1 MNERKYEEKI
11 KINKYIRNR
20 SVEMKIKNI
29 FSEEKILLK
38 KNKSFIK
45 ISQRSNDISEICMNI
60 KKIIKVKK
68 EENKYIFKI
77 HENNNRNFQNS
88 SKSFKLVGLKNIG
101 NSCYMNSI
109 LQILFRT
116 PKFLENLRKYYYSQD
131 YKDNPLINS
140 LIELSENPKSITAL
154 KMIKR
159 EMARVDI
166 SYGKNIQNDSQM
178 FGIDLINQIIEL
190 MKGEY
195 SSSSSEEEEDKIEET
210 IEEKYKN
217 FIKNSHVELNP
228 FEKMFLFHESHFK
241 IDKNNHYKNRFESWI
256 NINLEFPDNKKSY
269 SIEELLEIKYIN
281 IDKIIEVKKFEN
293 NDIINEIQEN
303 NISNIYKTKRS
314 YTLEESLFN
323 KFKIFENICCSK
335 NLINNNFSDNKNIND
350 IDDDYSDIY
359 ENVSFKNYIYLHIQ
373 QFFEKIKS
381 YWKKLSYF
389 VVNKCTN
396 EKTEKND
403 ISKFE
408 INQLASLPKVLI
420 ISINRA
426 ILGKP
431 FHLNKLSFCNYLN
444 INNCLDKILFENKPN
459 ECVYKLYAINECSSL
474 FIDGG
479 GHYISYIKTEQNI
492 WYKFDDESVRIET
505 PDIFNNRNVV
515 GLYYIKI

>member
-1 MNERKYEEKI
+1 
-11 KINKYIRNR
+11 
-20 SVEMKIKNI
+20 
-29 FSEEKILLK
+29 
-38 KNKSFIK
+38 
-45 ISQRSNDISEICMNI
+45 
-60 KKIIKVKK
+60 
-68 EENKYIFKI
+68 
-77 HENNNRNFQNS
+77 
-88 SKSFKLVGLKNIG
+88 
-101 NSCYMNSI
+101 
-109 LQILFRT
+109 
-116 PKFLENLRKYYYSQD
+116 
-131 YKDNPLINS
+131 
-140 LIELSENPKSITAL
+140 
-154 KMIKR
+154 
-159 EMARVDI
+159 
-166 SYGKNIQNDSQM
+166 
-178 FGIDLINQIIEL
+178 
-190 MKGEY
+190 
-195 SSSSSEEEEDKIEET
+195 
-210 IEEKYKN
+210 
-217 FIKNSHVELNP
+217 
-228 FEKMFLFHESHFK
+228 MFLFHESHFK

-323 KFKIFENICCSK
+323 KFKIFENICYSK

-373 QFFEKIKS
+373 QFFEKIKL

-389 VVNKCTN
+389 VVNECMN
-396 EKTEKND
+396 EKKEKND

-444 INNCLDKILFENKPN
+444 INNCLDKILFENKQN
-459 ECVYKLYAINECSSL
+459 EGVYKLYAINECSSL

>member
-166 SYGKNIQNDSQM
+166 SYGKNIV
-178 FGIDLINQIIEL
+178 FKQIL
-190 MKGEY
+190 
-195 SSSSSEEEEDKIEET
+195 SEE
-210 IEEKYKN
+210 
-217 FIKNSHVELNP
+217 L
-228 FEKMFLFHESHFK
+228 
-241 IDKNNHYKNRFESWI
+241 
-256 NINLEFPDNKKSY
+256 
-269 SIEELLEIKYIN
+269 
-281 IDKIIEVKKFEN
+281 
-293 NDIINEIQEN
+293 
-303 NISNIYKTKRS
+303 
-314 YTLEESLFN
+314 
-323 KFKIFENICCSK
+323 
-335 NLINNNFSDNKNIND
+335 
-350 IDDDYSDIY
+350 
-359 ENVSFKNYIYLHIQ
+359 
-373 QFFEKIKS
+373 
-381 YWKKLSYF
+381 
-389 VVNKCTN
+389 
-396 EKTEKND
+396 
-403 ISKFE
+403 
-408 INQLASLPKVLI
+408 
-420 ISINRA
+420 
-426 ILGKP
+426 
-431 FHLNKLSFCNYLN
+431 
-444 INNCLDKILFENKPN
+444 
-459 ECVYKLYAINECSSL
+459 
-474 FIDGG
+474 
-479 GHYISYIKTEQNI
+479 
-492 WYKFDDESVRIET
+492 
-505 PDIFNNRNVV
+505 
-515 GLYYIKI
+515 